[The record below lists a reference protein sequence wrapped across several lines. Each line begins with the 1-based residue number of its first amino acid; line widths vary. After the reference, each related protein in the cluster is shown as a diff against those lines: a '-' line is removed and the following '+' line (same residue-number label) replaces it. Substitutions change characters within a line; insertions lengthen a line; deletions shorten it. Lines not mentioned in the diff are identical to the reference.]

1 MNRAGRLISVI
12 FPWESRESRQE
23 AISRAR
29 REKERSLA
37 SDADAAVVRTQIE
50 EMTAEHDR
58 SAAAAATV
66 AFEGRTQLRI
76 LLTEHPD
83 RRMDCPVLLSGRL
96 GVCPVFLSG
105 HLTA

>member
-1 MNRAGRLISVI
+1 MI

-29 REKERSLA
+29 HEKEQSLA
-37 SDADAAVVRTQIE
+37 AAAAAAIIKAQIE
-50 EMTAEHDR
+50 RMTTEHDR

-76 LLTEHPD
+76 LLADYPD
-83 RRMDCPVLLSGRL
+83 RRMNCPVLLSGHL
-96 GVCPVFLSG
+96 ADCPVFLTG